1 MILIAASNRD
11 EAGKNIATKI
21 IEIYEFKT
29 HPEQFQENPVYE
41 RNIGDVKVRLA
52 FVDEDSVH
60 AQFVQDYF
68 EAELIIFVS
77 RHSSLSK
84 IPTLSVH
91 TPGNLTD
98 EAKFGGLPKRVS
110 VSPASTM
117 KDTLQDMV
125 RMNNE
130 MRLEYKVSYE
140 CTHHGP
146 SLDIPTMF
154 AELGSSPKQWRDL
167 KAAEI
172 VARAVVHAI
181 QKGSTYPAALGV
193 GGPHYNE
200 KLTRIA
206 LSTSIAFGHIIPK
219 YTTHLIDASVV
230 RQCVERTKEE
240 VKSAVIDWK
249 GIRAADRDRIVT
261 VLRDM
266 DIEIDRV

>member
-1 MILIAASNRD
+1 MILIATSNRD

-21 IEIYEFKT
+21 IELYEFKT
-29 HPEQFQENPVYE
+29 LPEQFQGNPVYE
-41 RNIGDVKVRLA
+41 RNIGDVKARLA
-52 FVDEDSVH
+52 FVHEDSVH
-60 AQFVQDYF
+60 AQFIQDHF

-91 TPGNLTD
+91 TPGNLTN

-117 KDTLQDMV
+117 KDTLQHMG
-125 RMNNE
+125 RMNDE

-172 VARAVVHAI
+172 VARAVVHSV
-181 QKGSTYPAALGV
+181 QERSTYPAALGV

-206 LSTSIAFGHIIPK
+206 LSTSMAFGHIIPK

-230 RQCVERTKEE
+230 RQCVERTKEK

-266 DIEIDRV
+266 DIEIERV